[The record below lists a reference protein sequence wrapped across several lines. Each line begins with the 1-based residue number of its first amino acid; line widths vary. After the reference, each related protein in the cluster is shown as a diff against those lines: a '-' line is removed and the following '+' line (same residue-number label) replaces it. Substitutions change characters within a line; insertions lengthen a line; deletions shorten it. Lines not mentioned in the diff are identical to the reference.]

1 MRIYRKSELTSKSSV
16 KKKQDLVSYSLKE
29 NMLVLLEARKCWD
42 SLHKAR
48 IERRRCRMYSYGNQ
62 WGDVIYDPDIKQFV
76 TEEAHIKRQGKVP
89 LKNNLIRQLLKSV
102 LGQFRSNQTEPV
114 CVARDRDEQ
123 KTGEMMSVAIQ
134 YVYQLNRLSEVDARM
149 LEEFLI
155 SGMAICKSYYN
166 WKAGKD
172 KQDVWVDAVNMNRV
186 FFDNSMED
194 VRHWDCSI
202 IGEIHDVKLPDVI
215 SAFSTNEKRAAEIR
229 EIYKSHRDDAISSMI
244 ENLSSERLDNLDF
257 FTSGDPSLCRVIEIW
272 RKESKPRY
280 KCHDVLKGEYYKI
293 EIDEL
298 PNIKIENEQRLE
310 ECLTNGIS
318 EDDVPFIEYEWFM
331 DRFWYYRFLSP
342 YGHILSEGESPY
354 YHKEH
359 PYSFKLYPF
368 IDGEVHSFVSDV
380 IDQQR
385 YINRL
390 ITMIDFIMGASA
402 KGVLMFPEDCIPDG
416 MTKEEISD
424 EWVRYNGVIYCK
436 TKPGVQLPQQ
446 IATNSTNIGAFELL
460 NIQLKLLDDISGI
473 HGAMQGK
480 DTSSNT
486 AASLYAQQA
495 QNSSINLIDIFESFK
510 VFREDRDSKVMKL
523 IQQYYQDTRYMNI
536 AGKQYS
542 DSAKIYHPEKVRNAE
557 FDISISESSSSAVY
571 RMISNDFL
579 MKLFEQ
585 GSITVEQLLEN
596 GNFPF
601 SDRLLQSLQSD
612 KERMMQG
619 QMANGVP
626 PELAGQIQ
634 AGADPIAMDMIKKGV

>member
-1 MRIYRKSELTSKSSV
+1 MKIYRKSELTSKGSTA
-16 KKKQDLVSYSLKE
+16 KKSDSISDSE
-29 NMLVLLEARKCWD
+29 RGNMYILMDARRCWD
-42 SLHKAR
+42 SLYKSR
-48 IERRRCRMYSYGNQ
+48 IERRRCRMYTYGNQ
-62 WGDVIYDPDIKQFV
+62 WGDVIYDPDSKRYI
-76 TEEAHIKRQGKVP
+76 TEENHIKSQGKVP
-89 LKNNLIRQLLKSV
+89 LKNNLIRQLVKSV

-123 KTGEMMSVAIQ
+123 KAGEMMSVAIQ

-155 SGMAICKSYYN
+155 SGVSICKSYYN
-166 WKAGKD
+166 WKSGKD
-172 KQDVWVDAVNMNRV
+172 KQDVWVDMVNMNRV

-202 IGEIHDVKLPDVI
+202 IGEIHDVSLADVV
-215 SAFSTNEKRAAEIR
+215 SAFSTNEKTAERIRA
-229 EIYKSHRDDAISSMI
+229 IYKSCNDQSVSSMI

-257 FTSGDPSLCRVIEIW
+257 FTSGDPSLCRVIEVW
-272 RKESKPRY
+272 KKESKPRY

-293 EIDEL
+293 DINEL
-298 PNIKIENEQRLE
+298 DGIKLENQKRTE
-310 ECLTNGIS
+310 ECLANGVP
-318 EDDVPFIEYEWFM
+318 EDDAPTIEYEWFM
-331 DRFWYYRFLSP
+331 DRFWYFRFLSP
-342 YGHILSEGESPY
+342 YGNVLSEGESPY

-368 IDGEVHSFVSDV
+368 IDGEVHSFVSDI

-402 KGVLMFPEDCIPDG
+402 KGVLMFPEEAIPDG
-416 MTKEEISD
+416 MTKEEIAD

-436 TKPGVQLPQQ
+436 TKQGQRLPEQ
-446 IATNSTNIGAFELL
+446 ISTNSTNIGAFELL

-480 DTSSNT
+480 ETGSNT

-495 QNSSINLIDIFESFK
+495 QNSSVNLIDIFESFK
-510 VFREDRDSKVMKL
+510 TFREDRDAKVMKL

-557 FDISISESSSSAVY
+557 FDISISESASSPAY

-579 MKLFEQ
+579 MNLFDK
-585 GSITVEQLLEN
+585 GSISVEQLLEN

-601 SDRLLQSLQSD
+601 SDRLLQSIQSD

-619 QMANGVP
+619 QGAAGVP
-626 PELAGQIQ
+626 QELAGQISS
-634 AGADPIAMDMIKKGV
+634 GADPRAMEMIRGGA